1 MQSYEDDK
9 LIKTQTGE
17 IKKLA
22 EDITKAAVN
31 VHHVIGHLPNKGDSI
46 TLNGL
51 SYKIVSV
58 NKAKGHFVA
67 HIRKP
72 KKMK

>member
-1 MQSYEDDK
+1 MQSYKNDE
-9 LIKTQTGE
+9 LLKTQTGS
-17 IKKLA
+17 IKELA
-22 EDITKAAVN
+22 DKMVKDTVAT
-31 VHHVIGHLPNKGDSI
+31 HHIIGRMPNKGDSI

-67 HIRKP
+67 HIKKP
-72 KKMK
+72 

>member
-1 MQSYEDDK
+1 MKELADK
-9 LIKTQTGE
+9 MVKDTVAT
-17 IKKLA
+17 
-22 EDITKAAVN
+22 
-31 VHHVIGHLPNKGDSI
+31 HHVIGHLPNRGDSI

-67 HIRKP
+67 HIKKP
-72 KKMK
+72 